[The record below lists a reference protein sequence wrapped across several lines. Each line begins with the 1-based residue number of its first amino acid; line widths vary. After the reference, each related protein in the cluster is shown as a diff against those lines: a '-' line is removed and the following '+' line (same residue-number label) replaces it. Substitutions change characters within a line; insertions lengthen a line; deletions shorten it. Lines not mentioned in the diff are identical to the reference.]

1 MINFRIIG
9 ASNHAIHKRESN
21 DYYATNPSCASDL
34 LKVLPELDN
43 IWEPACGEGHLARI
57 FQEHNKLQKAS
68 DIIGRNYGLI
78 EDFLESEEWNGD
90 IITNPPYSQALK
102 FSQKAL
108 EILDEGR
115 FYCAFL
121 KITFLEGQKRKEF
134 FKNCPIKYV
143 YVYSKR
149 QKCVL
154 NGDFNIQGS
163 SATCY
168 AWFVWQKGFK
178 GETILRWF

>member
-1 MINFRIIG
+1 MSTFRIIG
-9 ASNHAIHKRESN
+9 ASNHALHQRASD

-43 IWEPACGEGHLARI
+43 IWEPACGEGHLAKV
-57 FQEHNKLQKAS
+57 FQDKLGKAS
-68 DIIGRNYGLI
+68 DIIDRNYGLV
-78 EDFLESEEWNGD
+78 EDFFGSEEWDGD
-90 IITNPPYSQALK
+90 IVTNPPYSKALE
-102 FSQKAL
+102 FSKKAL

-121 KITFLEGQKRKEF
+121 KITFLEGQKRNEF
-134 FKNCPIKYV
+134 FKNYPIKYV

-149 QKCVL
+149 QKCAL

-168 AWFVWQKGFK
+168 AWFIWQKGFK
-178 GETILRWF
+178 SETILRWI